1 MTGLN
6 LRCGALAALLMVVL
20 EASASSGAAW
30 AVRTPAPDKV
40 RFKGVAM
47 IDTLGKPGAPVVY
60 PAVGAAGL
68 VAAIITH
75 GVIAN
80 AMARG
85 ERSEIEKAADKV
97 LDPYQAS
104 LDSFTQ
110 RELLQGAASF
120 SAHGAPRWLDAPEGA
135 DAPLVASKP
144 VFWMTQDRAALILDN
159 EIQVQLPGTKAVYA
173 NTVRVVSAVQAHE
186 DLAAWWG
193 AGEARVLK
201 EQSAR
206 LLAASID
213 IALDAAVRPV
223 EAGATG
229 AAGTQRTVRYK
240 EGGKEVFERAEILRE
255 DCDRLLLRNLRGW
268 LMSVPRLKPAQDDC
282 TAPASAP
289 AL

>member
-1 MTGLN
+1 MKGPI
-6 LRCGALAALLMVVL
+6 LRFGALAALLMVAL
-20 EASASSGAAW
+20 EASASSGASW
-30 AVRTPAPDKV
+30 AVQVPAPDKV
-40 RFKGVAM
+40 RFRGVAVM
-47 IDTLGKPGAPVVY
+47 DNVGKPGAPIMY
-60 PAVGAAGL
+60 PAAGAAGL

-85 ERSEIEKAADKV
+85 EKSDIEKAADKV

-104 LDSFTQ
+104 LDGFTEL
-110 RELLQGAASF
+110 ELLQGAASF
-120 SAHGAPRWLDAPEGA
+120 STHGAPRWLGA
-135 DAPLVASKP
+135 SDQVNAPLVASKP
-144 VFWMTQDRAALILDN
+144 VFSMTQDRAALILDN
-159 EIQVQLPGTKAVYA
+159 EILIQVPGREAAYA

-193 AGEARVLK
+193 DGQARALK

-213 IALDAAVRPV
+213 IALDEATAKGG
-223 EAGATG
+223 AGAT
-229 AAGTQRTVRYK
+229 AAQRTVRYR

-268 LMSVPRLKPAQDDC
+268 LMSVPRLTPAQADCSKPAR
-282 TAPASAP
+282 
-289 AL
+289 